1 MNRLLSPNRL
11 FLSQKLANVTKMSFQ
26 WEHNPP
32 IPLPE
37 NAVGRFAMIRLPDY
51 RGSMR
56 WMRGMIV
63 SRQKTFVEVFVIDIG
78 GKVAMPFSSLFKVGI
93 EWIPIPPQAFPVRL
107 INSSLQLS
115 PIDVNQLLW
124 KKVNVRIESF
134 DETDFLCDELKFYTV
149 EKDLVDLSDIQD
161 KKLESFII
169 DKEYNA
175 GGNFDLIGGRSTNS
189 KIRWLQEI
197 RAVLGSIRTEIGA
210 GAQAAAFEAARF
222 EITVGICRKYLRFL
236 WHQWDYALLQSQ
248 SLSLYL

>member
-1 MNRLLSPNRL
+1 
-11 FLSQKLANVTKMSFQ
+11 MSFQ

-189 KIRWLQEI
+189 KIQIPAILV
-197 RAVLGSIRTEIGA
+197 ASMGLCLAARTKIAKVHNEDHMDSCFTYFSKTT
-210 GAQAAAFEAARF
+210 AAAFLIHADF
-222 EITVGICRKYLRFL
+222 F
-236 WHQWDYALLQSQ
+236 HSQ
-248 SLSLYL
+248 SANYLPCPATVLYRDHNAIYYHTLPDVHQ